1 MAHQVSGAQWL
12 AGRFRCL
19 ALDPPGSGKSM
30 QALMAASQVPM
41 PLTVVCPAVAV
52 GVWQDEVKMFNPELT
67 VRVQSTTKP
76 VAAPAPGECL
86 ITTYDRAHITP
97 APHRYGLVLDEAHLV
112 KNARS
117 DRTKRVAKLVIQ
129 ARGYCWAQTGTPILR
144 DPDDLWGILSVLGIE
159 RQTYRNRDN
168 FLAHWGGYYMLGELR
183 WRGPRA
189 DAWKPLLPLMLR
201 RRREDMYDLPARTH
215 EQWSLRLSDADY
227 KRFQATADR
236 FPAEDEQWEHWAT
249 GGELASALERL
260 SLVKASLALA
270 PIHDLCPSTDNPVV
284 VFTAH
289 RAAAKLLT
297 AELGWPSITG
307 ATSEDART
315 RIAQEFQTGKHAGVV
330 CTIQAAGVA
339 LTLTRAAICVFVSQ
353 TWVNAANS
361 QAEDRLYRIG
371 QLRDVRTIFC
381 RSNSALEKAIDKVL
395 ARKVKFLSIPE
406 VIPNGEIQ

>member
-1 MAHQVSGAQWL
+1 MAHQVAGSQWL

-19 ALDPPGSGKSM
+19 ALDPPGGGKTL

-41 PLTVVCPAVAV
+41 PLAVVCPAVAV
-52 GVWQDEVKMFNPELT
+52 GVWQEEIELFNPGAA

-76 VAAPAPGECL
+76 VDAPSPGEYL
-86 ITTYDRAHITP
+86 ITTYDRANITP

-117 DRTKRVAKLVIQ
+117 DRTKRVTKLVAQ
-129 ARGYCWAQTGTPILR
+129 ARGYCWAQTGTPILK
-144 DPDDLWGILSVLGIE
+144 DPDDLWGILTVLGIE
-159 RQTYRNRDN
+159 KQTYRNRDN
-168 FLAHWGGYYMLGELR
+168 FLAHWGGHYMMGELR

-189 DAWKPLLPLMLR
+189 NAWQPLLPLMLR
-201 RRREDMYDLPARTH
+201 RERKDMYDLPARTH
-215 EQWSLRLSDADY
+215 EQWALKLSDADH
-227 KRFQATADR
+227 KRFQSIADR
-236 FPAEDEQWEHWAT
+236 FPAEDEDWERWAT

-270 PIHDLCPSTDNPVV
+270 PIRDLCPTVDNPVV

-289 RAAAKLLT
+289 REAAKLL
-297 AELGWPSITG
+297 AVELGWPSITG

-315 RIAQEFQTGKHAGVV
+315 RIAQEFQQGKHAGVV

-361 QAEDRLYRIG
+361 QAEDRLYRIR

-381 RSNSALEKAIDKVL
+381 RSNSALEKSIDKVL
-395 ARKVKFLSIPE
+395 ARKVKFLTIPE
-406 VIPNGEIQ
+406 VVPYEAVR